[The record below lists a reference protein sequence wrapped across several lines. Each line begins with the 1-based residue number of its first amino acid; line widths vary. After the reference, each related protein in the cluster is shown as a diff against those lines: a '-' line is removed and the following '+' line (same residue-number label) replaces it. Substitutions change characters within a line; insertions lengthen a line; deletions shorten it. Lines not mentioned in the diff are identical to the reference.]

1 MRGLRVA
8 GLPLPRYVFWWV
20 VFTTAALLA
29 AAEPRYSALQTGD
42 VIRLQ
47 DAKTQT
53 HVSLIPSVGNV
64 AFDMTVK
71 GEQILRFPYASVEE
85 FKKAPRLSG
94 IPFLAPWA
102 NRLDELGF
110 YANGQH
116 YAFNTE
122 LGNVRG
128 PHPIHGLLSSA
139 AIHGSD
145 AARARCRVPY

>member
-1 MRGLRVA
+1 
-8 GLPLPRYVFWWV
+8 
-20 VFTTAALLA
+20 
-29 AAEPRYSALQTGD
+29 
-42 VIRLQ
+42 
-47 DAKTQT
+47 
-53 HVSLIPSVGNV
+53 
-64 AFDMTVK
+64 MTVK

-116 YAFNTE
+116 YAFNAE

-139 AIHGSD
+139 AGCDVIALKSD
-145 AARARCRVPY
+145 AAAAWVTSRLEFFRQPAWMAQFAFASRIRVLHRCRWRSDSIRTSS